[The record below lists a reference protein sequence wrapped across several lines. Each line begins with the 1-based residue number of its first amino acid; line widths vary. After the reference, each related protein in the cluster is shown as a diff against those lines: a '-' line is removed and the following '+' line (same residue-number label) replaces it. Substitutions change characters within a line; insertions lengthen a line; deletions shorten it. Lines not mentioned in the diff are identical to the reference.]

1 VTALH
6 LITAF
11 PLYLLWASSPSQA
24 QDVVAVLSAAE
35 KAYHAATSFRA
46 EFTQT
51 IENPMLGAPEQS
63 RGTMYLNPPDRFA
76 MRFSDPKGDRI
87 VADGRWL
94 WLFTPSTAPDQ
105 VIRQDIPKG
114 GAVTPNFFAQ
124 FVDRPLERYRAT
136 LIGKDSVGNTA
147 VDVVRLVPRFDDQ
160 PFRDAVIAIG
170 RKDGLLRRVA
180 LTEETGQKR
189 LIVLP
194 APEAGIAIP
203 PEEFQFR
210 TPKGVKVVTP

>member
-1 VTALH
+1 MRKA
-6 LITAF
+6 AF
-11 PLYLLWASSPSQA
+11 LVFVLPGVLRA
-24 QDVVAVLSAAE
+24 QDPGPILDRASAAYQTV
-35 KAYHAATSFRA
+35 ATLAADFVQIVA
-46 EFTQT
+46 
-51 IENPMLGAPEQS
+51 NPMAGGPDTT
-63 RGTMYLNPPDRFA
+63 RGRLYEMRPSRFA
-76 MRFSDPKGDRI
+76 MRFTDPTGDRI

-105 VIRQDIPKG
+105 VIRQEIPKG

-124 FVDRPLERYRAT
+124 FLDRPLERYKAT
-136 LIGKDSVGNTA
+136 LMGKDSVGSTT
-147 VDVVRLVPRFDDQ
+147 VDVVKLIPKFNDQ
-160 PFRDAVIAIG
+160 PFREAVIAIG

-194 APEAGIAIP
+194 MPQAGVAIA
-203 PEEFQFR
+203 PEEFRFR

>member
-1 VTALH
+1 MKSRQFFT
-6 LITAF
+6 IIG
-11 PLYLLWASSPSQA
+11 LLAGGSAPARA
-24 QDVVAVLSAAE
+24 QDVVSILGAAE

-46 EFTQT
+46 DFTQT
-51 IENPMLGAPEQS
+51 IDNPMLGGPEQS
-63 RGTMYLNPPDRFA
+63 RGTMFLNPPDRFA

-94 WLFTPSTAPDQ
+94 WLFTPSTTPDQ
-105 VIRQDIPKG
+105 VIRQAIPKG

-124 FVDRPLERYRAT
+124 FVDRPLERYKAT
-136 LIGKDSVGNTA
+136 LVGKDSVGNTT
-147 VDVVRLVPRFDDQ
+147 VDVVRLIPKFDDQ
-160 PFRDAVIAIG
+160 PFREAVIAIG

-194 APEAGIAIP
+194 APEAGVSIG

>member
-1 VTALH
+1 MASALVIVGTTTR
-6 LITAF
+6 L
-11 PLYLLWASSPSQA
+11 PA
-24 QDVVAVLSAAE
+24 QDVASVLGAAE
-35 KAYHAATSFRA
+35 KAYHAASSFRA
-46 EFTQT
+46 DFTQT

-63 RGTMYLNPPDRFA
+63 RGTMFLNPPDRFA

-87 VADGRWL
+87 VADGEWL

-105 VIRQDIPKG
+105 VIRQSIPKA
-114 GAVTPNFFAQ
+114 GAVSPNFFAQ
-124 FVDRPLERYRAT
+124 FLDRPLERYRAT
-136 LIGKDSVGNTA
+136 LVGKDSVGSTA
-147 VDVVRLVPRFDDQ
+147 VDVVKLVPKFDDQ
-160 PFRDAVIAIG
+160 PFKDAVIAIG

-194 APEAGIAIP
+194 QPQTGVSIP

-210 TPKGVKVVTP
+210 APKGVKVITP